1 MSNLEDEIVT
11 ELSTQMQSE
20 MDFSILSDMLVQACG
35 WKKVTLTRFFSR
47 KHAINILMWCEEHIK
62 HPFEHRG
69 STFVFE
75 NEGDA
80 INFTLKWL

>member
-1 MSNLEDEIVT
+1 MNNLEQEIAN
-11 ELSTQMQSE
+11 ELASGMQSE
-20 MDFSILSDMLVQACG
+20 MDFHILSDMLVKLG

-47 KHAINILMWCEEHIK
+47 KHSVNILMWCEENIK

-80 INFTLKWL
+80 VNFTLKWL

>member
-1 MSNLEDEIVT
+1 MNLQDQIME

-20 MDFSILSDMLVQACG
+20 IDFSILSDMLVQSCG
-35 WKKVTLTRFFSR
+35 WKKVTLTRFFGR

-80 INFTLKWL
+80 INFTLRWC

>member
-1 MSNLEDEIVT
+1 MNLEDEIAK

-20 MDFSILSDMLVQACG
+20 MDFNILSNMLVQLG
-35 WKKVTLTRFFSR
+35 WKKVVLTRFFSR
-47 KHAINILMWCEEHIK
+47 KHSVNVLMWCEEHIK

-69 STFVFE
+69 TAFVFQ

-80 INFTLKWL
+80 VNFALKWL

>member
-1 MSNLEDEIVT
+1 MNLEDEIAK

-20 MDFSILSDMLVQACG
+20 MDFHILSDMLVQIG

-47 KHAINILMWCEEHIK
+47 KHSVNILMWCEENIK

-69 STFVFE
+69 TAFVFQ

-80 INFTLKWL
+80 VNFALKWL

>member
-1 MSNLEDEIVT
+1 MNLQDQILE
-11 ELSTQMQSE
+11 ELGTQMQSE
-20 MDFSILSDMLVQACG
+20 IDFNILSDMLVQLG
-35 WKKVTLTRFFSR
+35 WKKVVLTRFFSR
-47 KHAINILMWCEEHIK
+47 KHSVNILMWCEEHVK

-80 INFTLKWL
+80 VNFTLKWL